1 MTEKLLE
8 PITTESLKQVFVSKF
23 EDFILSGKISI
34 GETLPSER
42 VLAAQLKVSR
52 PVIHEGLIELA
63 LRGLVTIRPRS
74 GTIVND
80 FKKEGSIP
88 LLLSLLNYH
97 GTLDPKIQQDILE
110 MRMLFE
116 NEMVRLATQNRTEE
130 HLNELKEIIR
140 QEGII
145 HRDNYQE
152 VAALD
157 YKFHQIIALASGNF
171 IYSLLMNSFREIYL
185 HLSSLFFSNKEVCTT
200 VFDTHK
206 NIAEA
211 IKDQNPEKAVK
222 LMTGMLNHG
231 AEHLEATIRK
241 KQSETN
247 IQMAV
252 IK

>member
-171 IYSLLMNSFREIYL
+171 IYSLLINSFREIYL
-185 HLSSLFFSNKEVCTT
+185 HLSSLFFSDPEVCTM
-200 VFDTHK
+200 VFDAHK
-206 NIAEA
+206 EITEA
-211 IKDQNPEKAVK
+211 VRKRDEERAVRIMTK
-222 LMTGMLNHG
+222 LLNHG
-231 AEHLEATIRK
+231 AEHLEIMINKNQTKNRAKMPVTK
-241 KQSETN
+241 
-247 IQMAV
+247 
-252 IK
+252 